1 MANQKDL
8 KIVECE
14 ITGMPNDMFDPMPQV
29 RVRFEGSAAD
39 DFVTLFS
46 YFPDELEFST
56 SEFIN
61 LTRTQAMRLYS
72 DRDVAY
78 LKS

>member
-14 ITGMPNDMFDPMPQV
+14 ITGMPNDMFDSMPQV

-78 LKS
+78 LRN